1 MDYLWIAIIVSLL
14 IEIAYIANK
23 RQNKLIKATHIAKQ
37 LDTALDGKG
46 PCIQIDL
53 GSVPGDA
60 WGPSMECLLESWNY
74 DVRHEHVLIAHKQLM
89 RLKPIATEYVSG
101 ASPGKWN
108 YYRYVFKSF
117 TVTFWLSQA

>member
-1 MDYLWIAIIVSLL
+1 MITDYLWIAIIVSLL
-14 IEIAYIANK
+14 IEIAYVANK

-53 GSVPGDA
+53 GSVPGDT

-74 DVRHEHVLIAHKQLM
+74 NVRHEYVLIAHKQLM
-89 RLKPIATEYVSG
+89 RLKPIATEYV
-101 ASPGKWN
+101 PPKP
-108 YYRYVFKSF
+108 KKE
-117 TVTFWLSQA
+117 